1 MERLRL
7 WRYKKLTNDDVKE
20 DKAIE
25 KHSDDEDYNSCFKL
39 KKQLKVRVENLEE
52 EKFFLLV
59 IFLFTTMHPTDSLLL
74 AMSNGAKLSSRERD
88 ELIINEEL
96 ERLPVFVFPSKSFG
110 SVNIC
115 F

>member
-1 MERLRL
+1 MLQ
-7 WRYKKLTNDDVKE
+7 
-20 DKAIE
+20 IE
-25 KHSDDEDYNSCFKL
+25 KAAQGKS
-39 KKQLKVRVENLEE
+39 R